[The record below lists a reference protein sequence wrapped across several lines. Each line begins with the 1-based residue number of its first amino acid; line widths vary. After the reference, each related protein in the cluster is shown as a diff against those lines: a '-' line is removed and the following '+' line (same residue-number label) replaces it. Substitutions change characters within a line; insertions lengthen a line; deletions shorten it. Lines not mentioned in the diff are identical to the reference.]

1 MKPTLPRIRPHASFA
16 SRQALPAR
24 PALSAARLALSA
36 ALLAGAAT
44 AAASTA
50 GCGDDAADD
59 TAGAGASTPG
69 ASGSGASGSGGSGAG
84 GGAPACPTDAE
95 PEAGTAIT
103 DLGAARGAVAGAT
116 WAWKGI
122 PFAAPPVGDLRW
134 QPPAPAACFDGVL
147 EADAFGPACPQF
159 EGNGVGAIVGDEDCL
174 TLNVWAPADL
184 AEAALPVM
192 VWIHGGGHVQGSASA
207 VAAGTELYDA
217 QRLVERTGVVVVTI
231 QYRLGPLGWLAHPT
245 LAADNEVGTTGM
257 YGHLDQVAALEWVQR
272 NIAGFGGDP
281 SRVTIF
287 GESAGGV
294 SVCTLLASPLAAGLF
309 SGAIMQSGGCVAMPL
324 EEAETFGAE
333 VFGDAGCGD
342 ASDPA
347 TCMRALSTTE
357 VLSAK
362 PVVIDVAGA
371 LAGYGAVIDG
381 HALLDRPLEVIAS
394 GAHNAVPFL
403 VGANSD
409 ETSRTVPLPQTAT
422 EAQYQAAVMSLLGA
436 FAVQA
441 LEQYPVADYASPWAA
456 YVAMTSDAK
465 FICSARRAARAALE
479 GQTEPVRLYHLSQG
493 VDGAPMLAP
502 FGAWHGLDVLY
513 LFDHLDLGGYT
524 PTAAESAV
532 SGAMIDRWASFAA
545 TGDPDG
551 DAGPAWPLY
560 DLDDA
565 YLGFDDPV
573 VAGTGIRSAQCDF
586 WDSLSP

>member
-1 MKPTLPRIRPHASFA
+1 MPTPRNRSV
-16 SRQALPAR
+16 PA
-24 PALSAARLALSA
+24 PAPGRLSLA
-36 ALLAGAAT
+36 ALLASALAL
-44 AAASTA
+44 AASST

-59 TAGAGASTPG
+59 TAGAGASSSG
-69 ASGSGASGSGGSGAG
+69 ASGSGASGSGASSSGGGGAG
-84 GGAPACPTDAE
+84 GSAPSCPTDVEA
-95 PEAGTAIT
+95 EAGTAIT
-103 DLGAARGAVAGAT
+103 ELGAARATAAGAT

-147 EADAFGPACPQF
+147 EAAAFGPVCPQF
-159 EGNGVGAIVGDEDCL
+159 EGNGVGAILGDEDCL
-174 TLNVWAPADL
+174 TLNVWAPAEP

-207 VAAGTELYDA
+207 AAAGTDLYDA
-217 QRLVERTGVVVVTI
+217 QRLVERTGVVVVTL
-231 QYRLGPLGWLAHPT
+231 QYRLGPLGWLAHPS
-245 LAADNEVGTTGM
+245 LAAESEVGTTGM

-272 NIAGFGGDP
+272 NIAAFGGDA
-281 SRVTIF
+281 SRVTLF

-324 EEAETFGAE
+324 EDAEDFGGE
-333 VFGDAGCGD
+333 VFDDAGCGD
-342 ASDPA
+342 AAEPA
-347 TCMRALSTTE
+347 ACMRGLSTAD

-371 LAGYGAVIDG
+371 LSGYGAVIDG
-381 HALLDRPLEVIAS
+381 HAVLDRPLDVIAS

-409 ETSRTVPLPQTAT
+409 ETSRSTPLPQTAT
-422 EAQYQAAVMSLLGA
+422 EAQYEAAVTTLLGA
-436 FAVQA
+436 LAAPA
-441 LEQYPVADYASPWAA
+441 LEQYPAADYASPWAA
-456 YVAMTSDAK
+456 YVALTSDAK

-479 GQTEPVRLYHLSQG
+479 GQTEPVRLYHLSHG
-493 VDGAPMLAP
+493 VEGSPTLAP
-502 FGAWHGLDVLY
+502 FGAWHGVDVLY
-513 LFDHLDLGGYT
+513 LFDHLDIGGYT

-532 SGAMIDRWASFAA
+532 SAAMIDRWASFAA
-545 TGDPDG
+545 TGDPDASG
-551 DAGPAWPLY
+551 ATPAWPLY

-573 VAGTGIRSAQCDF
+573 IAGTGIRSAQCDF
-586 WDSLSP
+586 WDSLSL